1 MTTIA
6 VRDGY
11 LAADTIVS
19 YASFNNGE
27 TTKIAACGDF
37 YVALAGAAFLR
48 FELEAWAREGCPVDA
63 VPTLLMDNKGK
74 FSALFLRRD
83 GKVFEFDEGYLMP
96 VHAPYY
102 AIGSG
107 SLFALGAMAHGAC
120 AMEAVVAS
128 SRHDKS
134 TGGEVTYVHFSAL
147 SEGSQLDS
155 APIAAF
161 VPIASSLP
169 N

>member
-27 TTKIAACGDF
+27 TVKIAACGDF
-37 YVALAGAAFLR
+37 YVALSGAAFLR
-48 FELEAWAREGCPVDA
+48 FELEAWAWEGCPADA
-63 VPTLLMDNKGK
+63 VPTLLMENKGK
-74 FSALFLRRD
+74 FGAVFLRRD

-107 SLFALGAMAHGAC
+107 SQFALGAMAHGAN
-120 AMEAVVAS
+120 AYGAVKAAGC
-128 SRHDKS
+128 HDKS
-134 TGGEVTYVHFSAL
+134 TGGDVSLVHYSAL
-147 SEGSQLDS
+147 SEGSVADS

-161 VPIASSLP
+161 APIASSLTH
-169 N
+169 

>member
-19 YASFNNGE
+19 YSTFNNGE
-27 TTKIAACGDF
+27 TTKIAACGEF
-37 YVALAGAAFLR
+37 YVALSGAGYLR
-48 FELEAWAREGCPVDA
+48 FELEAWAREGCPQGA
-63 VPTLLMDNKGK
+63 VPNLLLDNRGS
-74 FSALFLRRD
+74 FGAIFVRRD
-83 GKVFEFDEGYLMP
+83 GKVFEFDNGYLMP
-96 VHAPYY
+96 VNAPYY

-107 SLFALGAMAHGAC
+107 SLFAIGAMAHGAS
-120 AMEAVVAS
+120 AMEAVVAAS
-128 SRHDKS
+128 HHDKA
-134 TGGEVTYVHFSAL
+134 TGGQVTYVHYSAL
-147 SEGSQLDS
+147 SEGSELDS

-161 VPIASSLP
+161 APIASSLP